1 MPLFK
6 RKLKKKN
13 PALKNIGEGL
23 RVNKKRRCKNF
34 ATFGANKKFAP
45 LGAQNTKRCETLNI

>member
-6 RKLKKKN
+6 HKLKKKN
-13 PALKNIGEGL
+13 PTVKNIGEGL

-34 ATFGANKKFAP
+34 ATFGAKKNSRP
-45 LGAQNTKRCETLNI
+45 WVHKILNGVRP